1 MKSRSTPKMDNLNKG
16 KPIKE
21 HVGQRLLW
29 CEGGNIY
36 GLRRVRYTQKKGMR
50 PRLEKILGGTL
61 AKGKKGKEEE
71 EIGN

>member
-1 MKSRSTPKMDNLNKG
+1 MKSRSPKMDNLNKG

-36 GLRRVRYTQKKGMR
+36 IRTAEGALH
-50 PRLEKILGGTL
+50 LEKGH
-61 AKGKKGKEEE
+61 KS
-71 EIGN
+71 